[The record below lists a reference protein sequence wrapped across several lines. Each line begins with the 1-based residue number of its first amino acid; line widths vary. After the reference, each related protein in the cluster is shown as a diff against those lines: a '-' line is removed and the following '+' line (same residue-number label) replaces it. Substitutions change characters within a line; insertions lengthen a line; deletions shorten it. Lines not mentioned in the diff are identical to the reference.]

1 MTILTDELSH
11 SLARDLLELGAVSL
25 APKNPFIWASG
36 LRSPVYCDNRMTLG
50 HPAIRARIC
59 EGFVDLIESNNLG
72 CDIIGGIAT
81 AGIPHAAWLAHRM
94 QKPMLYV
101 RGAAKAHGHQNQ
113 VEGSL
118 FPDSDVILIE
128 DLVSTGMSSAAAIF
142 SISEGGARVSAVLA
156 IFTYR
161 MDQAQKTFEE
171 AGIPLYT
178 LTDYPTLIEV
188 AIRSG
193 RIDNADV
200 ASLRGW
206 YADPEAW
213 SAENMT

>member
-1 MTILTDELSH
+1 MKTLIDELSR
-11 SLARDLLELGAVSL
+11 SLARDLLDLGAVSL
-25 APKNPFIWASG
+25 APKNPFRWTSG

-94 QKPMLYV
+94 EKPMIYV
-101 RGAAKAHGHQNQ
+101 RGAAKAHGRQNR
-113 VEGSL
+113 VEGPL
-118 FPDSDVILIE
+118 NPDSDVILIE
-128 DLVSTGMSSAAAIF
+128 DLVSTGMSSTAAI
-142 SISEGGARVSAVLA
+142 SAISEGGARVSAVLA
-156 IFTYR
+156 IFTYGLG
-161 MDQAQKTFEE
+161 QAQKIYEE

-188 AIRSG
+188 AKRAG
-193 RIDNADV
+193 HIDDADV

-206 YADPEAW
+206 YADPETW